1 MAWVLTDVLDS
12 SSLPLSTFPFDWKR
26 GRHKHKLKHK
36 DVVQSYAT
44 LTQTSCEHIKSNMA
58 DEVSAIFFMIGLR
71 RAGIEI
77 WGKYAILRVRMS
89 LCLCLCASEN
99 QAWREAD
106 SLFKDYVKL
115 GVTK

>member
-1 MAWVLTDVLDS
+1 M
-12 SSLPLSTFPFDWKR
+12 
-26 GRHKHKLKHK
+26 HKLKHK
-36 DVVQSYAT
+36 AVVQSYAT